1 MVDAI
6 GLKTVLTA
14 DRLADRATVSA
25 TPASSAPVA
34 AVAAVANTR
43 SDTVRQQFELSAIAS
58 DLGKGALVDS
68 KHVED
73 VRRAVRNGTYPIT
86 PDTIADR
93 MLALKLNWSPK
104 K

>member
-6 GLKTVLTA
+6 GPKTVSTPERVVA
-14 DRLADRATVSA
+14 AT
-25 TPASSAPVA
+25 APVA
-34 AVAAVANTR
+34 PIAAAKTSGEIAR
-43 SDTVRQQFELSAIAS
+43 KPLELSAIAS
-58 DLGKGALVDS
+58 ETGKGVPIDS
-68 KHVED
+68 QHVED

>member
-6 GLKTVLTA
+6 GPKTVSTL
-14 DRLADRATVSA
+14 DRQVVSTPPVTSIAAAAKQLAN
-25 TPASSAPVA
+25 PA
-34 AVAAVANTR
+34 
-43 SDTVRQQFELSAIAS
+43 RQALELSAVAS
-58 DLGKGALVDS
+58 EVGKGVPVDS
-68 KHVED
+68 QHVED

>member
-6 GLKTVLTA
+6 GPKTVSTP
-14 DRLADRATVSA
+14 DRLVVS
-25 TPASSAPVA
+25 TPPVTSVA
-34 AVAAVANTR
+34 AAAKR
-43 SDTVRQQFELSAIAS
+43 SETAPRALELSAVAS
-58 DLGKGALVDS
+58 EVGKGVPIDNQ
-68 KHVED
+68 HVED
-73 VRRAVRNGTYPIT
+73 VRRAVRNGTYPLT

>member
-6 GLKTVLTA
+6 GPKTVSTA
-14 DRLADRATVSA
+14 DRLADRIVASTTLASTGSVATVANAASKPGEA
-25 TPASSAPVA
+25 T
-34 AVAAVANTR
+34 
-43 SDTVRQQFELSAIAS
+43 RQQLELSAIAF
-58 DLGKGALVDS
+58 DFGKDAPIDS

-73 VRRAVRNGTYPIT
+73 VRRAVRNGTYPLT

>member
-1 MVDAI
+1 MDAI
-6 GLKTVLTA
+6 GPKTVSTP
-14 DRLADRATVSA
+14 DRLVVSTTPVTTVASVA
-25 TPASSAPVA
+25 KQPAEVA
-34 AVAAVANTR
+34 
-43 SDTVRQQFELSAIAS
+43 RQPLELSAIAS
-58 DLGKGALVDS
+58 EVGKGVPVDS
-68 KHVED
+68 QHVED